1 LSLGTIELRAGA
13 VTEAV
18 TVNATRSTPISGLS
32 PTRGRRAGCKWACG
46 SISSGLLL
54 AGFKFPGAVPIAG
67 DMSVSS
73 ITGSDSGGVTAK
85 AAVDH
90 ATLAM
95 KKIQDV
101 RQNEAQALVQLISQ
115 ASEAASGGRS
125 GVGSI
130 ISYYA

>member
-1 LSLGTIELRAGA
+1 
-13 VTEAV
+13 
-18 TVNATRSTPISGLS
+18 
-32 PTRGRRAGCKWACG
+32 
-46 SISSGLLL
+46 
-54 AGFKFPGAVPIAG
+54 
-67 DMSVSS
+67 MSVSS

-85 AAVDH
+85 AAVEH

-101 RQNEAQALVQLISQ
+101 RKSEAQALVSLISQ
-115 ASEAASGGRS
+115 ASEAAAPGGS

>member
-1 LSLGTIELRAGA
+1 
-13 VTEAV
+13 
-18 TVNATRSTPISGLS
+18 
-32 PTRGRRAGCKWACG
+32 
-46 SISSGLLL
+46 
-54 AGFKFPGAVPIAG
+54 
-67 DMSVSS
+67 MSVSS
-73 ITGSDSGGVTAK
+73 ITGSNSGGVTAK
-85 AAVDH
+85 AATDH

-115 ASEAASGGRS
+115 ASEAAQGGGS

>member
-1 LSLGTIELRAGA
+1 
-13 VTEAV
+13 
-18 TVNATRSTPISGLS
+18 
-32 PTRGRRAGCKWACG
+32 
-46 SISSGLLL
+46 
-54 AGFKFPGAVPIAG
+54 VPIEG

-73 ITGSDSGGVTAK
+73 ITGSNSGGVTAQ
-85 AAVDH
+85 ASLDH
-90 ATLAM
+90 ATAAM

-115 ASEAASGGRS
+115 ASEAAAPGGGS

>member
-1 LSLGTIELRAGA
+1 
-13 VTEAV
+13 
-18 TVNATRSTPISGLS
+18 
-32 PTRGRRAGCKWACG
+32 
-46 SISSGLLL
+46 
-54 AGFKFPGAVPIAG
+54 
-67 DMSVSS
+67 MSVSS
-73 ITGSDSGGVTAK
+73 ITGSNSGGVTAK
-85 AAVDH
+85 AAVEH

-115 ASEAASGGRS
+115 ASEAAQGGGG